1 MNLDTAKWHSTVNKQ
16 NIIFKNLL
24 LQREQKQK
32 VLVFVLK
39 DTQDLYGENVIK
51 PLKDIKKGLKI
62 RQIPHSQVAHF
73 K

>member
-1 MNLDTAKWHSTVNKQ
+1 M
-16 NIIFKNLL
+16 L

>member
-1 MNLDTAKWHSTVNKQ
+1 MTQHCQQTKCV
-16 NIIFKNLL
+16 IFKNLL

-51 PLKDIKKGLKI
+51 PLKNIKKRPKN
-62 RQIPHSQVAHF
+62 
-73 K
+73 